1 VQSSPQDLP
10 CPQGQTL
17 ADVGVERQ
25 HIIDAER
32 AFHFDCCSSWSQ
44 GKRDAEVRKLAWLL
58 TRAMKDSSDCFYYQ
72 GLHDVA
78 TVVMLGMGG
87 DRTIPAFQ
95 TIVRTYL
102 RGFAAKSM
110 DCACKVL
117 DVFWRAL
124 QLLDPELHKF
134 ATGCGVEQ
142 PIFALSWVITWLSH
156 DLRSFESVLRIFD
169 LLLASPH
176 PLMIV
181 YVCTALVHLH
191 REVLLKAAVDDPA
204 VFFTVLQKLPQRLR
218 GEPQRAASGSP
229 VGGGE
234 RLQEVIA
241 RSQMGSVSV
250 EQVLGLAV
258 GMFRL
263 CPPHVLLATAPDG
276 TLPTLQR
283 DWPQLLQPVL
293 AQRSQAGIS
302 PLFALQDEGLAAV
315 LPQPAAVYTQ
325 LGRQAGAEAAVEQP
339 SGAPAPP
346 RPAFWALRARA
357 ALRRSVAGALARSR
371 GPLFTWTAYGV
382 VAALVV
388 LVAVVAARRHA
399 RHSGMPASPDRELAR
414 LLPDSPSLSAGAA
427 SSGSP
432 PAGASP
438 AMLPLPAAGVLQLAR
453 RAWEGWWGFAPQFIA
468 GFLQAPPGAILGLL

>member
-1 VQSSPQDLP
+1 
-10 CPQGQTL
+10 
-17 ADVGVERQ
+17 
-25 HIIDAER
+25 
-32 AFHFDCCSSWSQ
+32 
-44 GKRDAEVRKLAWLL
+44 
-58 TRAMKDSSDCFYYQ
+58 MKDTSDCFYYQ

-78 TVVMLGMGG
+78 TVVMLGMKG
-87 DRTIPAFQ
+87 DHTIPAFQ

-102 RGFAAKSM
+102 RGFAAKNM

-134 ATGCGVEQ
+134 ATDCGVDQ

-169 LLLASPH
+169 LLLATPH

-181 YVCTALVHLH
+181 YVCTALLHLH

-241 RSQMGSVSV
+241 RSQMGSVGV

-263 CPPHVLLATAPDG
+263 CPPHVLLATAPNAA
-276 TLPTLQR
+276 LPTLQR
-283 DWPQLLQPVL
+283 DWPQLLQAAPVQL
-293 AQRSQAGIS
+293 SRTGII
-302 PLFALQDEGLAAV
+302 PRFALEDEGLAAV
-315 LPQPAAVYTQ
+315 LPQPAAVLTK
-325 LGRQAGAEAAVEQP
+325 LRRQAGAEAAAAQP
-339 SGAPAPP
+339 GGALAQP
-346 RPAFWALRARA
+346 RPAFWARRARA
-357 ALRRSVAGALARSR
+357 ALKRSVAGVLASSR
-371 GPLFTWTAYGV
+371 GPLLTWTAYGV

-399 RHSGMPASPDRELAR
+399 GHSGMPVSFDRALSR
-414 LLPDSPSLSAGAA
+414 SLLDSTPVSAGTA
-427 SSGSP
+427 SSAFP
-432 PAGASP
+432 PADAP
-438 AMLPLPAAGVLQLAR
+438 AGVLPLPAASGVLQLAR
-453 RAWEGWWGFAPQFIA
+453 RAWESWLGFAPQFIA
-468 GFLQAPPGAILGLL
+468 GFLQTPPGAALGGL